1 MSDFHDVRI
10 LKGNRIKILLDNGK
24 LEEITQAPFQGVAI
38 RALFGEAWGLVTSD
52 DIESFD
58 DKIELARRIAHKINR
73 PKELKLGTSIKGR
86 SIKFPL
92 KKDPRDISLDEKV
105 AIIREIE
112 DAAKMKDVSS
122 TQAIYSEIQASTNYY
137 NSEGLDLESE
147 ITRMGFVISA
157 VAQRNCLIQ
166 WNGESRAGVGGLE
179 IFDREN
185 PIELAELVG
194 KTAVALLDAKVAKG
208 GSFPV
213 IMDQELAGVFI
224 HEAVGHATEA
234 DIVLEGGSCLEGKL
248 GEKIGSDLLTVKDDP
263 SLWLNG
269 YYPFDDEGSLSQETV
284 LLKEGV
290 LNSYLHTRETA
301 GRLGGSARNARSEGT
316 DQPLARMSNTYVDNG
331 ECKFEELLEELGRG
345 FYLVGS
351 RGGQV
356 DTAEGVFQFNAK
368 RGYIIENGEKT
379 GLLRDVSLSGRTL
392 ETLNDITAIGNDLKF
407 NSGRCGKGGQLV
419 PISDGSPHLLIAKA
433 IVGGAA

>member
-10 LKGNRIKILLDNGK
+10 LKGNRTKILLDNGR

-38 RALFGEAWGLVTSD
+38 RALFGDAWGFVTAD
-52 DIESFD
+52 NTDCLD
-58 DKIELARRIAHKINR
+58 GKIELARRIARKINR
-73 PKELKLGTSIKGR
+73 PNGLRLGASVKGCSIEL
-86 SIKFPL
+86 PL

-105 AIIREIE
+105 ALIREIE
-112 DAAKMKDVSS
+112 DAAKIKGVSS
-122 TQAIYSEIQASTNYY
+122 TQAIYSEMQVSTNYY
-137 NSEGLDLESE
+137 NSEGLDLESQ
-147 ITRMGFVISA
+147 ITRMGFIISA
-157 VAQRNCLIQ
+157 VAQRNGLFQ
-166 WNGESRAGVGGLE
+166 WNGEGRAGVGGLE
-179 IFDREN
+179 IFDCED

-194 KTAVALLDAKVAKG
+194 KTAVALLDAEVAKG

-234 DIVLEGGSCLEGKL
+234 DIILEGGSCLEGRL
-248 GEKIGSDLLTVKDDP
+248 GERIGSDLLTVKDDP
-263 SLWLNG
+263 SIRLNG

-301 GRLGGSARNARSEGT
+301 GRLGGSARNARSEGI
-316 DQPLARMSNTYVDNG
+316 DQPIVRMSNTYVANG
-331 ECKFEELLEELGRG
+331 EWKFDELLEELNEGI
-345 FYLVGS
+345 YLVGS

-356 DTAEGVFQFNAK
+356 NTAEGIFQFNAK

-379 GLLRDVSLSGRTL
+379 GLLRDVSLSGKTL
-392 ETLNDITAIGNDLKF
+392 ETLKDIKAVGNDLKF

-419 PISDGSPHLLIAKA
+419 PISDGSPHLLIARA